1 MGMISGV
8 DVTIALGPRYALN
21 PKTNTVPATSLPIRC
36 FERLS
41 CFAGFILRSVSGAD
55 GEALNL

>member
-1 MGMISGV
+1 MGMITGV
-8 DVTIALGPRYALN
+8 DVTTVLGPRYALD